1 MKISKKI
8 VLLLSIFNFQFSISA
23 ETLGMRELGDSLMA
37 YTGFSSVWS
46 PRVRVNNMRINGK
59 QVTIK
64 TNATLRDFR
73 WTPENVAEIKRKVS
87 LWTLGE
93 PDGKVTIYSAGTDIE
108 TLITACAKTQ
118 APTTKCNIS
127 SDRYCD
133 LTDKTLVLY
142 PSHGMFYHRG
152 RDEWIWQR
160 ATLWTTV
167 EDLYSMEY
175 VRVIKR
181 MLENAG
187 ATVLMP
193 RADLDQH
200 DIGVSGMPQW
210 AEGARYWLESQGV
223 DSALWNLYDGNE
235 YKDDMKC
242 RAMWVNAQDAPIDLC
257 VALHTDGLDSGDDST
272 IIGTLVIY
280 TAHDDDGKSTLRDGR
295 DRETTNRNL
304 GDWIQTQITE
314 DLRHIAPE
322 WTRRQLREA
331 NYCESRVPVVPS
343 IILELLSHKNMAD
356 MKYGLDPAFRF
367 AASRAVYKGILRY
380 LNGRDATVQ
389 PLPVRQLAIDQTGL
403 LQWQAPVDTLEPS
416 AEPLYYMVYVQEND
430 GEWDVQ
436 QVDQGTRLQLTLTP
450 GVRYNYYVV
459 AGNDGG
465 LSFPSPVISA
475 YMSNSPKDDLTG
487 EAGQTAKRS
496 NSEAVLIIDAFDDVY
511 GPEWFADSTFAGIVP
526 GSYACEDHF
535 SCAYLGQQWDYNRS
549 HKWINDDNCGWGAC
563 DRDHA
568 GQLTIGNTRD
578 WAAQHGRVLQK
589 MKISYISSTAGMVN
603 EPYGEADRMNEVN
616 KEMSNAKCQMP
627 NVIDIICGRQ
637 RNPLPDSL
645 RAQIGAFI
653 SQGGK
658 VLLSTDHFSAI
669 DPQWAKQKLHTS
681 FYAAHATRSGRISFE
696 ATGEAGAM
704 INRRSRSNYKLF
716 LEPNEMQLF
725 TCHPEGL
732 KPEKGAVRM
741 AEYRD
746 MRCTAAVG
754 YTHPQSGSKTL
765 VFGFPL
771 EAVINFE
778 TLYRFSIDWLLDK

>member
-1 MKISKKI
+1 
-8 VLLLSIFNFQFSISA
+8 
-23 ETLGMRELGDSLMA
+23 MRELGDSLMA
-37 YTGFSSVWS
+37 YTGFSPVWA
-46 PRVRVNNMRINGK
+46 PKVRVQNMRINGK
-59 QVTIK
+59 HVSIK

-73 WTPENVAEIKRKVS
+73 WTPGNIAEIKRKVS

-108 TLITACAKTQ
+108 TLVTACAKTQ
-118 APTTKCNIS
+118 APTAKCKIS

-133 LTDKTLVLY
+133 LTDKTVVLY
-142 PSHGMFYHRG
+142 PSHGMFYHRERG
-152 RDEWIWQR
+152 EWIWQR

-167 EDLYSMEY
+167 EDLYSVEY

-257 VALHTDGLDSGDDST
+257 VALHTDGYDSEDDST

-280 TAHDDDGKSTLRDGR
+280 TAHDDEGQTVLRNGK

-436 QVDQGTRLQLTLTP
+436 QVDQGTRLQLSLTP

-475 YMSNSPKDDLTG
+475 YINDQMVNDKSQMSNVKC
-487 EAGQTAKRS
+487 QMS
-496 NSEAVLIIDAFDDVY
+496 NVNCPMINIIDAFDDVY
-511 GPEWFADSTFAGIVP
+511 GPEWFADSTYAGIVP
-526 GSYACEDHF
+526 GTYACEDHF
-535 SCAYLGQQWDYNRS
+535 SCAYLGQQWDYDRT

-568 GQLTIGNTRD
+568 GQFTIGNTRD
-578 WAAQHGRVLQK
+578 WAARHGRVLQK

-603 EPYGEADRMNEVN
+603 DQ
-616 KEMSNAKCQMP
+616 MSNVKYQMS
-627 NVIDIICGRQ
+627 NVLDLICGRQ
-637 RNPLPDSL
+637 RNPLPDFL
-645 RAQIGAFI
+645 RNHIADCI
-653 SQGGK
+653 SRGGK
-658 VLLSTDHFSAI
+658 VLLSTDHFSVI
-669 DPQWAKQKLHTS
+669 DDKWAKQNLHTS
-681 FYAAHATRSGRISFE
+681 FYASHATRSGRISFE
-696 ATGEAGAM
+696 VPEPTGAAGAI
-704 INRRSRSNYKLF
+704 INRRSRSNYKLL
-716 LEPNEMQLF
+716 LEPNEEQLF

-732 KPEKGAVRM
+732 KPENGAFRV
-741 AEYRD
+741 AEYQD

-754 YTHPQSGSKTL
+754 YTNPQSGARTL

-771 EAVINFE
+771 EAVISFE
-778 TLYRFSIDWLLDK
+778 TLYRHSISWLLEK